1 MERSRTSVEFD
12 GEIDQEGRIS
22 VPASIRDQLG
32 NGSIQIR
39 LSAVGVG
46 AKLGDRGVTEEEIQ
60 KIAAAQL
67 ESRDQVVKFLLIE
80 GALKGR
86 KMFKQH
92 VRRAVRRR
100 DR

>member
-1 MERSRTSVEFD
+1 MEFD
-12 GEIDQEGRIS
+12 GEIDREGRIS
-22 VPASIRDQLG
+22 VPASIREQLG

-39 LSAVGVG
+39 LSAMGVG
-46 AKLGDRGVTEEEIQ
+46 AKLDDRGVTEEEIQ
-60 KIAAAQL
+60 KIAATQS

-92 VRRAVRRR
+92 LRRPVRRGNR
-100 DR
+100 

>member
-1 MERSRTSVEFD
+1 MERKRTSVEFD

-39 LSAVGVG
+39 LSAMGVDT
-46 AKLGDRGVTEEEIQ
+46 KLGDRGVTEEEIE
-60 KIAAAQL
+60 KIAATQS
-67 ESRDQVVKFLLIE
+67 ESREQVVKFLLIE

-92 VRRAVRRR
+92 LRRPVRRGSR
-100 DR
+100 